1 LVFDKLGNLYG
12 TAIYGGNC
20 NITPGCGGVVFE
32 LSPPVADETVWS
44 YAVIYTFQGMPD
56 GAVPQ
61 STLVFD
67 GSGRLYGTTQEG
79 GSSTG
84 PENGGGTVFQLTP
97 PSSSGG
103 VWKERVL
110 YAFGTQAGDGYAP
123 RSGVVFGKSEILY
136 GDTQFGFTGSGTVYQ
151 LAPPASPGDPWTE
164 SVLYAFDGSDGNGP
178 FGSVALGSDGSIYGT
193 TIYGGSMEKGN
204 VFQLTPPSAPG
215 NPWVETS
222 LTSFGQSAY
231 PLAGLTL
238 GKGGWL
244 YGATM
249 GGIVAE
255 TCETGSQGQQL
266 GCGQVFRFK
275 P

>member
-1 LVFDKLGNLYG
+1 
-12 TAIYGGNC
+12 
-20 NITPGCGGVVFE
+20 
-32 LSPPVADETVWS
+32 
-44 YAVIYTFQGMPD
+44 
-56 GAVPQ
+56 
-61 STLVFD
+61 
-67 GSGRLYGTTQEG
+67 
-79 GSSTG
+79 
-84 PENGGGTVFQLTP
+84 
-97 PSSSGG
+97 
-103 VWKERVL
+103 
-110 YAFGTQAGDGYAP
+110 
-123 RSGVVFGKSEILY
+123 
-136 GDTQFGFTGSGTVYQ
+136 
-151 LAPPASPGDPWTE
+151 
-164 SVLYAFDGSDGNGP
+164 
-178 FGSVALGSDGSIYGT
+178 
-193 TIYGGSMEKGN
+193 MEKGN